1 MKKILVTVVVALI
14 AVLAMTVTVSAAP
27 PESSSHNAGPFDG
40 AFHGHVYGSKNTRAQ
55 MSLHLSHTGDQ
66 VDGTVFLG
74 SGLLIEAGWCGSGY
88 VPSGAYYAS
97 GETSPGNPRNLAA
110 ETTVNVSGM
119 DVTIELD
126 GTVSANG
133 NVIEAEAKID
143 VPWIC
148 GPDPVLN
155 GTLYKAQ

>member
-1 MKKILVTVVVALI
+1 
-14 AVLAMTVTVSAAP
+14 
-27 PESSSHNAGPFDG
+27 
-40 AFHGHVYGSKNTRAQ
+40 
-55 MSLHLSHTGDQ
+55 
-66 VDGTVFLG
+66 
-74 SGLLIEAGWCGSGY
+74 
-88 VPSGAYYAS
+88 
-97 GETSPGNPRNLAA
+97 
-110 ETTVNVSGM
+110 M

-126 GTVSANG
+126 GNVSANG

>member
-1 MKKILVTVVVALI
+1 MKKVLVVV
-14 AVLAMTVTVSAAP
+14 VLAMAMLLAVTVTASAAP
-27 PESSSHNAGPFDG
+27 PESASHNTGLFDG
-40 AFHGHVYGSKNTRAQ
+40 AFHGHVYGSKNSQAQ
-55 MSLHLSHTGDQ
+55 MSLDLNHSGSE

-74 SGLLIEAGWCGSGY
+74 SGLLIDAGWCGSGY

-110 ETTVNVSGM
+110 KTTVDVNGM
-119 DVTIELD
+119 DIDIEPD
-126 GTVSANG
+126 GNVSANG

-148 GPDPVLN
+148 GPDPMLT